1 MPSIAFPSFKVLLE
15 FAMHL
20 LFLLQAAPAGMKT
33 SLNRKSNHQ
42 KQIRL
47 LTVLHPVTILKQKEF
62 RNQGSSRKPSTS
74 VPFCASACW
83 WYCPLFHAVLR
94 PAAVLSFPKGRFFCK
109 TYILYTSII
118 SCVFPAKIS
127 LLPRSVRSESS
138 PHSPERSE
146 IRASRSWHPYTSSV
160 S

>member
-1 MPSIAFPSFKVLLE
+1 MPSIAVPSFKVLLE

-20 LFLLQAAPAGMKT
+20 LFLLQAARAGMKI

-47 LTVLHPVTILKQKEF
+47 LTALHPVTIHKQKEF

-83 WYCPLFHAVLR
+83 WYCP
-94 PAAVLSFPKGRFFCK
+94 P
-109 TYILYTSII
+109 I
-118 SCVFPAKIS
+118 
-127 LLPRSVRSESS
+127 
-138 PHSPERSE
+138 
-146 IRASRSWHPYTSSV
+146 SRSPSSCGCAFFSQRTFLLQNIYFVYFYYLVRFSCKNKSFTSFCSFRILSTFARTV
-160 S
+160 RNSRISFLAPLYSA

>member
-1 MPSIAFPSFKVLLE
+1 
-15 FAMHL
+15 MHL
-20 LFLLQAAPAGMKT
+20 LLLLQAAPAGMKI

-47 LTVLHPVTILKQKEF
+47 LTALHPVTIRKQKEF

-83 WYCPLFHAVLR
+83 WYCPPLFHAVLR

-118 SCVFPAKIS
+118 SFVFPAKIS
-127 LLPRSVRSESS
+127 LFTSFCSFRILSTFTRTVRNSRISFLA
-138 PHSPERSE
+138 PLYFLCV
-146 IRASRSWHPYTSSV
+146 IRASYSV
-160 S
+160 CSV